1 MAVKAETI
9 RQAKKYLE
17 NKNLSIKVVKPRL
30 FAKVSQEMGS
40 SFDDLLETIQK
51 ELENGTAD
59 SSNQKKDQRL

>member
-30 FAKVSQEMGS
+30 FAKVSQDMNKN
-40 SFDDLLETIQK
+40 FDDLLDVISQK
-51 ELENGTAD
+51 VTDGEASTSDKKAD
-59 SSNQKKDQRL
+59 